1 MQGDSGNREHRDDDA
16 IERRLRELHA
26 EISDAARGSAQEKAK
41 EKAKKEKRQRRS
53 GNGRLRAVPVAAV
66 VLLAVAGV
74 ITWRLSS
81 SSSALNDTN
90 TVHNGAVPTGSST
103 AVVAPAIQAG
113 PPADAF
119 AGTPADHWADGAAG
133 IVPPAAKPSGQFTSA
148 QVAAAMQITRKLLIA
163 GNLDGTTL
171 NGGAPTAFA
180 DLLTPQQ
187 RTDFVN
193 NLDKIGLDK
202 DGYTTS
208 SRAWVMSF
216 APGTVSFVTN
226 VVKVHGSMSAG
237 TAALS
242 GRTALRIAV
251 DYLFAYAIEPP
262 GHPGDWMR
270 VVAQDYGD
278 VYFAQW
284 DDPGGPLEPWVK
296 IGISPAGGQCGMTDG
311 YVHPAYPNGA
321 RSTVQPS
328 GAPVNPYSPAP
339 PPTSGTGTCH
349 NTTGT

>member
-1 MQGDSGNREHRDDDA
+1 MQGESGNRENHDDDA

-26 EISDAARGSAQEKAK
+26 EVTDATRRSAQKKAK
-41 EKAKKEKRQRRS
+41 EEAKEEKRQRRS
-53 GNGRLRAVPVAAV
+53 ANGRPRAVPVIAV
-66 VLLAVAGV
+66 ALLAVVGL

-90 TVHNGAVPTGSST
+90 PVHNGAVPTGSPT
-103 AVVAPAIQAG
+103 AVVAPVIQAG

-119 AGTPADHWADGAAG
+119 AGTPADHWADGSAG
-133 IVPPAAKPSGQFTSA
+133 IVPPAAKPSGQFTAA

-163 GNLDGTTL
+163 GNLDETTL

-187 RTDFVN
+187 RTDFISH
-193 NLDKIGLDK
+193 LDKVGLDK

-216 APGTVSFVTN
+216 APATVSFVTN
-226 VVKVHGSMSAG
+226 VVKVHGSMNAG
-237 TAALS
+237 MATYS

-251 DYLFAYAIEPP
+251 DYLFVYAIEPP

-270 VVAQDYGD
+270 VVARDYGD

-284 DDPGGPLEPWVK
+284 YDPGGPIEPWVDT
-296 IGISPAGGQCGMTDG
+296 GISPAGGQCGMTDG

-328 GAPVNPYSPAP
+328 GVPVNPYSATP
-339 PPTSGTGTCH
+339 PPTSGAGICRK
-349 NTTGT
+349 TTGT

>member
-1 MQGDSGNREHRDDDA
+1 
-16 IERRLRELHA
+16 
-26 EISDAARGSAQEKAK
+26 
-41 EKAKKEKRQRRS
+41 
-53 GNGRLRAVPVAAV
+53 
-66 VLLAVAGV
+66 
-74 ITWRLSS
+74 
-81 SSSALNDTN
+81 
-90 TVHNGAVPTGSST
+90 
-103 AVVAPAIQAG
+103 
-113 PPADAF
+113 
-119 AGTPADHWADGAAG
+119 
-133 IVPPAAKPSGQFTSA
+133 
-148 QVAAAMQITRKLLIA
+148 MQITRKLLIA
-163 GNLDGTTL
+163 GSLDGTTL

-193 NLDKIGLDK
+193 NLDKIGLEK
-202 DGYTTS
+202 GGYTTS

-284 DDPGGPLEPWVK
+284 DDPGGPLEPWVHNRDFARGGAVRHDRRLRPPGLPQRRPLDRPA
-296 IGISPAGGQCGMTDG
+296 IRGSGQPVLHGASADLRHGDLPQHHWHLTSPGRRRLT
-311 YVHPAYPNGA
+311 
-321 RSTVQPS
+321 R
-328 GAPVNPYSPAP
+328 
-339 PPTSGTGTCH
+339 
-349 NTTGT
+349 

>member
-41 EKAKKEKRQRRS
+41 EKAKEEKRQRRS

-103 AVVAPAIQAG
+103 AVVAPAVQA

-133 IVPPAAKPSGQFTSA
+133 IVPPAAKPSGQFTST

-163 GNLDGTTL
+163 GSLDGTTL

-202 DGYTTS
+202 GGYTTS

-237 TAALS
+237 TGALS

-284 DDPGGPLEPWVK
+284 DDPGGPLEPWVQ
-296 IGISPAGGQCGMTDG
+296 IGISHAGVQCGMTDG

-328 GAPVNPYSPAP
+328 GAPVNPYSTAP